1 MIRLHFDPQQNYD
14 CLMCGRGCRA
24 GWDIPV
30 EPEVVANL
38 EKQPLVLRIIG
49 EQGPVFRTVTDEEGG
64 QKTFIQNSKDC
75 PNCRFLA
82 EDQLCSIH
90 REMGFEAKP
99 ATCKLF
105 PFVMTQTPEGIFAG
119 TTYYCTAT
127 RQNHG
132 RNAAVH
138 EADLRHQLEHGA
150 PINKVAMDG
159 LVLHNRYY
167 VSYRDYLGL
176 ERELLRRA
184 ESVGLMEALSQAA
197 LGLGQLMAGLPELED
212 GVRPLGKMLPRI
224 WELAPTPAAP
234 QLRFLNDLQVC
245 DYFKFSLER
254 PLWDEVEAALFSNTS
269 FYLPHFGWRGTLAE
283 LNALKDDRF
292 DAQIERYLSHLV
304 WRKGLVVHALLL
316 ASLLQ
321 FAMLP
326 HFLKIHAAL
335 LAHKR
340 GHEVCDQDYWDALEE
355 AETYLVTHGRN
366 RRVVNELAV
375 QVLLNQLRG

>member
-1 MIRLHFDPQQNYD
+1 MIKLHFDPRQNYD

-30 EPEVVANL
+30 EAEVVANL
-38 EKQPLVLRIIG
+38 EKQPLVLRIIQ
-49 EQGPVFRTVTDEEGG
+49 EQGPVFRHVEGT
-64 QKTFIQNSKDC
+64 TFIQNSKDC

-119 TTYYCTAT
+119 TTYYCSAT

-132 RNAAVH
+132 RNTSAH
-138 EADLRHQLEHGA
+138 EADLRAQLELGA
-150 PINKVAMDG
+150 PINKVAGDG
-159 LVLHNRYY
+159 LVIHNRYY
-167 VSYRDYLGL
+167 ISYRDYLGM
-176 ERELLRRA
+176 EKELLSRA
-184 ESVGLMEALSQAA
+184 ETVGLREALARA
-197 LGLGQLMAGLPELED
+197 TLGLACVMAELPLLEE
-212 GVRPLGKMLPRI
+212 GVQAIGKKIPEM
-224 WELAPTPAAP
+224 WDHPAVPSGSAVL
-234 QLRFLNDLQVC
+234 QLRWLGDLQLC

-254 PLWDEVEAALFSNTS
+254 DQWDQVEAALYDGTPFA
-269 FYLPHFGWRGTLAE
+269 LPHYQWHGTVAD
-283 LNALKDDRF
+283 LNGLVDDRF
-292 DAQIERYLSHLV
+292 DPEIDRYLGHLV
-304 WRKGLVVHALLL
+304 WRKALVVHPPLLP
-316 ASLLQ
+316 SLLQ
-321 FAMLP
+321 LTMLP
-326 HFLKIHAAL
+326 QFLKVHAAL

-340 GHEVCDQDYWDALEE
+340 GHSVCDQDYWDALEE

-375 QVLLNQLRG
+375 EVMLNMLRS

>member
-1 MIRLHFDPQQNYD
+1 MTRLHFDPQQNYD

-38 EKQPLVLRIIG
+38 EKQPLVLRIIQ
-49 EQGPVFRTVTDEEGG
+49 EQGPVFRQAEEV
-64 QKTFIQNSKDC
+64 TFIQNSKDC
-75 PNCRFLA
+75 PNCRFLD

-90 REMGFEAKP
+90 KELGFEAKP

-132 RNAAVH
+132 RNTSAH
-138 EADLRHQLEHGA
+138 EADLRAQLEHGA
-150 PINKVAMDG
+150 PINKVAADG
-159 LVLHNRYY
+159 LVIYNRYY
-167 VSYRDYLGL
+167 VSYRDYLGM
-176 ERELLRRA
+176 EKELRA
-184 ESVGLMEALSQAA
+184 RADQVGLREALAQGA
-197 LGLGQLMAGLPELED
+197 LGLACVMAELPELED
-212 GVRPLGKMLPRI
+212 GVQAIGKKLPEM
-224 WELAPTPAAP
+224 WAHPAQPAGP
-234 QLRFLNDLQVC
+234 AVAHLRWLSDLQLC
-245 DYFKFSLER
+245 DYFKFTLER
-254 PLWDEVEAALFSNTS
+254 DKWDEVEAALYDGAAFD
-269 FYLPHFGWRGTLAE
+269 LPHYQWKGTLSDLTGPE
-283 LNALKDDRF
+283 EDRF
-292 DAQIERYLSHLV
+292 DADIDRYLRHLI
-304 WRKGLVVHALLL
+304 WRKALVVHPRLL

-321 FAMLP
+321 LTMLP
-326 HFLKIHAAL
+326 RFLKAHTRL

-366 RRVVNELAV
+366 RRVVNELGV
-375 QVLLNQLRG
+375 DVLLSMLRG

>member
-1 MIRLHFDPQQNYD
+1 MTQLHFDPKQNYD

-38 EKQPLVLRIIG
+38 ENQPLVLRIIQ
-49 EQGPVFRTVTDEEGG
+49 EQGPVFRKVED
-64 QKTFIQNSKDC
+64 QVFIQNSKDC

-105 PFVMTQTPEGIFAG
+105 PFVMTETPEGVFAG
-119 TTYYCTAT
+119 VTYYCTAT

-132 RNAAVH
+132 RNLSAH
-138 EADLRHQLEHGA
+138 EADLRVQLEHGA
-150 PINKVAMDG
+150 PINKVADDG
-159 LVLHNRYY
+159 LVITNRYY
-167 VSYRDYLGL
+167 VSYRDYLAL
-176 ERELLRRA
+176 ERELLARA
-184 ESVGLMEALSQAA
+184 ERVGLREALAQAT
-197 LGLGQLMAGLPELED
+197 LGLACVMAGLPVLED
-212 GVRPLGKMLPRI
+212 GVEAIGQKLPEM
-224 WELAPTPAAP
+224 WNHPAIPPGPSAR
-234 QLRFLNDLQVC
+234 QLRSLTDLQLC

-254 PLWDEVEAALFSNTS
+254 SAWDEVEAGLYDGTAFA
-269 FYLPHFGWRGTLAE
+269 LPHYNWRGTLTE
-283 LNALKDDRF
+283 LNALADDRF
-292 DAQIERYLSHLV
+292 DGDIDRYLSHLV
-304 WRKGLVVHALLL
+304 WRKGLIVHPPLLP
-316 ASLLQ
+316 SLLQ
-321 FAMLP
+321 FTMLP
-326 HFLKIHAAL
+326 QFLKVHAGL

-340 GHEVCDQDYWDALEE
+340 GHAVCDQDYWDALEE

-375 QVLLNQLRG
+375 EVMLNMLRS